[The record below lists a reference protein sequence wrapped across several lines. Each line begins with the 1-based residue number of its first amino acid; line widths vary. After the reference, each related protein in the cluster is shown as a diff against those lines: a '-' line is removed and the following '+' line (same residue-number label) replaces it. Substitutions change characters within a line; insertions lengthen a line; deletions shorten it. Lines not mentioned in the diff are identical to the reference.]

1 MWMAREMDAGDVIAC
16 TELPILPEDTA
27 GTLAE
32 KLTQAAAHLL
42 LAWLPATPCTVHA
55 CLEATSTYGLAVA
68 DALVAAGCTVSM
80 VNPYQVKHYAQSELQ
95 RTKNDHVDAGVI
107 ARFCRSHRPDPWTPP
122 SPAQRELQGLL
133 RRLADLQQLLTQER
147 NRQQVPGLPASV
159 LASLTTILEA
169 LTAEQAA
176 VTAQIDA
183 LLAAHPDLAAAVA
196 LVTTIPGIGRATAI
210 QLVAE
215 LGDLTRFRS
224 ARDVAAYAG
233 LIPAHRDSG
242 TSLHGKPRLS
252 KRGSGRLRQL
262 LFYPALVALRHNPV
276 IRPFADRL
284 SAKGKSRMAVVG
296 AVMHKLI
303 RIVYGVL
310 RSGTPFTIPSGT

>member
-1 MWMAREMDAGDVIAC
+1 
-16 TELPILPEDTA
+16 
-27 GTLAE
+27 
-32 KLTQAAAHLL
+32 
-42 LAWLPATPCTVHA
+42 
-55 CLEATSTYGLAVA
+55 
-68 DALVAAGCTVSM
+68 
-80 VNPYQVKHYAQSELQ
+80 
-95 RTKNDHVDAGVI
+95 
-107 ARFCRSHRPDPWTPP
+107 
-122 SPAQRELQGLL
+122 
-133 RRLADLQQLLTQER
+133 
-147 NRQQVPGLPASV
+147 V